1 MSLPLLKVGKR
12 FLLVPNHKTHPQF
25 VSVAFV
31 KKTNFEQKRGE
42 LGGGGGWVWT
52 FSSTQSYQV
61 VPAGVMN
68 HPAFLHHR
76 GAPPL
81 GVFNGLD
88 HPHQRD
94 VAACGGAVRT
104 THTQSESAG

>member
-1 MSLPLLKVGKR
+1 M
-12 FLLVPNHKTHPQF
+12 
-25 VSVAFV
+25 
-31 KKTNFEQKRGE
+31 
-42 LGGGGGWVWT
+42 VWT

-104 THTQSESAG
+104 HTQTHTKSRESQPASELSAAGRLVSAQNEGI